1 MNKVGIDTNVL
12 LRLLVDD
19 DPEQRK
25 AVLAFGEGLGHSYAG
40 FVTLISL
47 VEIDWALRK
56 QYGFSKPESASA
68 LKRITQLRG
77 VEVQSADA
85 VVKAVLGVEN
95 GVGDFA
101 DMLIAHLCLDADCT
115 HVVTLDQKAAAR
127 IQGMELL
134 T

>member
-1 MNKVGIDTNVL
+1 VNKVGIDTNVL

-19 DPEQRK
+19 DPEQRT
-25 AVLAFGEGLGHSYAG
+25 AVLAFGQGLGHSYAG

-56 QYGFSKPESASA
+56 QYGYGKQESASA
-68 LKRITQLRG
+68 LKKITQLRG

-85 VVKAVLGVEN
+85 VVKAVSGVEN
-95 GVGDFA
+95 GQGDFA
-101 DMLIAHLCLDADCT
+101 DMLIAHLCLEADCT

-127 IQGMELL
+127 IPGMELL
-134 T
+134 S